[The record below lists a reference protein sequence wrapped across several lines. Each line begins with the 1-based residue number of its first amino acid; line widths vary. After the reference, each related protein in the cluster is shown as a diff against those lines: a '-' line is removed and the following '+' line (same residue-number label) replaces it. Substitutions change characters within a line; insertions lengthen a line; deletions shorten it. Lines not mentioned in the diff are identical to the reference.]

1 MINKVTLIG
10 NLGADPEVKTL
21 ENGAKVAR
29 FSLATNESYQ
39 DKMGE
44 WQKKTEW
51 HNVVVWR
58 TLADRVERDYKKG
71 MMVYV
76 EGKISYRKWQDQEG
90 KDKYTTDIVPYTL
103 RMLER
108 REGGV
113 AFNKFPSAEDEVLR
127 SPKKLADPIQ
137 SSPQAAQP
145 RQTESP
151 QAKMTETEDD
161 LPF

>member
-10 NLGADPEVKTL
+10 NLGADPDVKTL
-21 ENGAKVAR
+21 DNGAKVAR

-44 WQKKTEW
+44 WQQRTEW
-51 HNVVVWR
+51 HNVVAWR
-58 TLADRVERDYKKG
+58 AMADRVERDFKKG

-76 EGKISYRKWQDQEG
+76 EGKISYRKWQDQDG

-108 REGGV
+108 RESGS
-113 AFNKFPSAEDEVLR
+113 NSNFPSAEDEI
-127 SPKKLADPIQ
+127 SSAPPHQGNEPKP
-137 SSPQAAQP
+137 AQP
-145 RQTESP
+145 QSN
-151 QAKMTETEDD
+151 KLTETEDD

>member
-10 NLGADPEVKTL
+10 NLGADPDVKTL
-21 ENGAKVAR
+21 DNGAKVAR
-29 FSLATNESYQ
+29 FSLATNENYQ

-58 TLADRVERDYKKG
+58 AMADRVERDFKKG

-90 KDKYTTDIVPYTL
+90 KDKYATDIVPYTL

-108 REGGV
+108 KESGP
-113 AFNKFPSAEDEVLR
+113 NSNFPSAEDEVTSTPPR
-127 SPKKLADPIQ
+127 QITQPMQAQ
-137 SSPQAAQP
+137 QPQAQP
-145 RQTESP
+145 KANNPTE
-151 QAKMTETEDD
+151 AEDD